1 MKNHHPAGLPG
12 IHSLRRRAIV
22 DGAGRSVANRR
33 AGFSL
38 VELLVAILIIA
49 GLAALAF
56 PMANRVMSRAK
67 LASASNCFRGTGMAI
82 QMYAADNNQ
91 KFPGPL
97 IWTQPVALK
106 GTLFNYLA
114 PYMGTEKLPTAAQD
128 IFATG
133 AYQSYV
139 PDYLRKQA
147 AGNLNYGYF
156 AATSVGYL
164 LRSDGVLQSIWG
176 YGPFKDASG
185 NPEKPMTISALLAV
199 SRMRNS
205 RGSFNP
211 ENQLA
216 LLKTLSPDELK
227 GNSLQSDHLKGNI
240 VYLYLDCHTEVKPF
254 VAGKPRAAGDF

>member
-1 MKNHHPAGLPG
+1 MKHHHPAGFPG
-12 IHSLRRRAIV
+12 IHSLPQRAIV
-22 DGAGRSVANRR
+22 DGPAGSLTKRR
-33 AGFSL
+33 AGFTL

-56 PMANRVMSRAK
+56 PMANRMLAK
-67 LASASNCFRGTGMAI
+67 AKIASVSNCFRSTGLAI
-82 QMYAADNNQ
+82 QQYAADNNQ

-133 AYQSYV
+133 AYKSYV
-139 PDYLRKQA
+139 PEYLRKQA
-147 AGNLNYGYF
+147 AGNLSYGYY
-156 AATSVGYL
+156 AVNTVGYL
-164 LRSDGVLQSIWG
+164 PRSDGVLQCIWG
-176 YGPFKDASG
+176 YGMFSDASG
-185 NPEKPMTISALLAV
+185 NPEKPKTLSEVMAISRIKAA
-199 SRMRNS
+199 
-205 RGSFNP
+205 RGYFNP

-216 LLKTLSPDELK
+216 LLKTLSTAELT
-227 GNSLQSDHLKGNI
+227 NSLQSDHLKGNI

-254 VAGKPRAAGDF
+254 VAGQPRAAGDY

>member
-1 MKNHHPAGLPG
+1 MKHHHPAGFPG
-12 IHSLRRRAIV
+12 IHSLPQRAIV
-22 DGAGRSVANRR
+22 DGPAGSLTKRR
-33 AGFSL
+33 AGFTL

-56 PMANRVMSRAK
+56 PMANRMLAK
-67 LASASNCFRGTGMAI
+67 AKIASVSNCFRSTGLAI
-82 QMYAADNNQ
+82 QQFAADNNQ

-133 AYQSYV
+133 AYKSYV
-139 PDYLRKQA
+139 PEYLRKQA
-147 AGNLNYGYF
+147 AGNLGYGYY

-164 LRSDGVLQSIWG
+164 PRGDGALQSIWG
-176 YGPFKDASG
+176 YGPFADASG
-185 NPEKPMTISALLAV
+185 NPEKPKTISELLAI
-199 SRMRNS
+199 SRIKAA
-205 RGSFNP
+205 RGYFDP
-211 ENQLA
+211 QNQLA

-240 VYLYLDCHTEVKPF
+240 VYLYLDCHTEVKPA
-254 VAGKPRAAGDF
+254 VTGKPRAAGDF